1 MENQYPPSGSLFTNE
16 TKKSEN
22 SPDYSGY
29 LELDAEVMED
39 FIKQKQNNQSKVS
52 MDLVGWKKVA
62 KSGKAFLRV
71 IANVRKEKKKPF

>member
-1 MENQYPPSGSLFTNE
+1 
-16 TKKSEN
+16 
-22 SPDYSGY
+22 
-29 LELDAEVMED
+29 
-39 FIKQKQNNQSKVS
+39 